1 VPGADVDGRRDA
13 RVSPSDCRF
22 EKTAAADHTGRKRL
36 KMMRRLVQEAIGSM
50 SALLRH
56 PIASQEIHIF
66 KPAEIVLPMVP
77 TWGGR
82 LRLMAI
88 D

>member
-1 VPGADVDGRRDA
+1 
-13 RVSPSDCRF
+13 
-22 EKTAAADHTGRKRL
+22 
-36 KMMRRLVQEAIGSM
+36 MMRRLVQEAIGSM